1 MSKTNNVG
9 HVTSAV
15 ESMQPYWAM
24 VDALRGGTETMREA
38 GRLYLP
44 QEPKESDAAYAIRL
58 QRSVLFN
65 ATNRTIETLA
75 SKPFTKPVT
84 LSEDMPP
91 DVEEWMEN
99 VDLQGNT
106 IDTFGLQ
113 VFDAALADGLTH
125 ILVDYPIVDR
135 KLTLREERDSKLRP
149 YAVHL
154 SPRNVLGWRVESQHG
169 REVITQLRFQE
180 VVEVPDGD
188 FGVKEVQRIRVIEPY
203 RQRVYERTEGADYM
217 LVTDVP
223 TSMKEV
229 PLVTIYTKRT
239 GALTAKPPLLD
250 LMYLNVT
257 HWQSSSD
264 QRNILHVARVP
275 LLFGR
280 GFNDQDVTDLEIGA
294 SRMIYNPET
303 SSDLK
308 YVEVAGNAI
317 DAGRQD
323 MNDLKDE
330 MGALGLELI
339 MSNRPGALTA
349 TEKSIDTA
357 QSDSA
362 LVVLSRQLENGLNN
376 MMRYFGEWI
385 KRDVGSISLHTDFH
399 IVPGKTT
406 DAELL
411 FKSRVNGDITAET
424 YWHELQR
431 RGILSEDFDSKEE
444 KKQLEETAEP
454 PPPMLLDD
462 DEEEDVEEEAA

>member
-1 MSKTNNVG
+1 
-9 HVTSAV
+9 
-15 ESMQPYWAM
+15 
-24 VDALRGGTETMREA
+24 
-38 GRLYLP
+38 
-44 QEPKESDAAYAIRL
+44 
-58 QRSVLFN
+58 
-65 ATNRTIETLA
+65 
-75 SKPFTKPVT
+75 
-84 LSEDMPP
+84 MPA
-91 DVEEWMEN
+91 DVEEWMED
-99 VDLQGNT
+99 VDLQGST
-106 IDTFGLQ
+106 VDTFGLR

-135 KLTLREERDSKLRP
+135 KLTLHEERQSKLRP
-149 YAVHL
+149 YAIHL
-154 SPRNVLGWRVESQHG
+154 SPRNVLGWRVETVHG
-169 REVITQLRFQE
+169 RERVTQLRFQE

-188 FGVKEVQRIRVIEPY
+188 FGVVEMKRIRVIEPF
-203 RQRVYERTEGADYM
+203 RQRVYEMVEGAADYR

-223 TSMKEV
+223 TSMPEI

-275 LLFGR
+275 LLFGK
-280 GFNDQDVTDLEIGA
+280 GFNDQDVQDIEIGA
-294 SRMIYNPET
+294 SRMIYNPEVA
-303 SSDLK
+303 SDLK

-317 DAGRQD
+317 EAGRQD
-323 MNDLKDE
+323 LNDLKDE
-330 MGALGLELI
+330 MGSLGLELI
-339 MSNRPGALTA
+339 MSNRPGQLTA
-349 TEKSIDTA
+349 TEKAIDSA

-362 LVVLSRQLENGLNN
+362 LVVLARQLENGLNN
-376 MMRYFGEWI
+376 MLRYFGEWI
-385 KRDVGSISLHTDFH
+385 KREVGSLSLHTDFH

-424 YWHELQR
+424 YWYELQR

-462 DEEEDVEEEAA
+462 DEEEVETEEVEEEAA